1 MPRLNPIDPERAQ
14 GKAKTLLDGVRKAL
28 GTTPNIMRTMAH
40 SPAALDA
47 YLSFGKALGGG
58 SLGAKMRERIALAV
72 SNANGCRYCTSAHT
86 AVGKMLGLD
95 EKELAMNLRASSA
108 DPRVEAALRFARDI
122 VVNLGWMSD
131 QDVQRVR
138 DAGYG
143 DGEIVEIVA
152 TVAHTTFT
160 NYFNH
165 IAQTEVDF
173 PVVEPDERLAA

>member
-1 MPRLNPIDPERAQ
+1 
-14 GKAKTLLDGVRKAL
+14 
-28 GTTPNIMRTMAH
+28 
-40 SPAALDA
+40 
-47 YLSFGKALGGG
+47 
-58 SLGAKMRERIALAV
+58 
-72 SNANGCRYCTSAHT
+72 
-86 AVGKMLGLD
+86 MLGLD
-95 EKELAMNLRASSA
+95 EQELAMNLRASSA